1 MAIRLTVLLFIP
13 RRKSRL
19 SPWYSVR
26 LAKLRSAITG
36 PLCIFACDVTINKY
50 LLTDFAIKS
59 AIFHAFLRELGPASS
74 AVLGRDGGKM
84 AELLMKSANYGTD
97 SILSC
102 CRQA

>member
-19 SPWYSVR
+19 SPWYSVW

-36 PLCIFACDVTINKY
+36 PLCIFTCDVTINNY

-59 AIFHAFLRELGPASS
+59 AIFCDLERFRPQQQAR
-74 AVLGRDGGKM
+74 RWDGTPSK
-84 AELLMKSANYGTD
+84 
-97 SILSC
+97 
-102 CRQA
+102 